1 MLADDIN
8 ITGRS
13 EKEKKKWFTVIKS
26 PADAMELKV
35 NEEKSKY
42 VIVTWNWKQTIVEPY
57 MKIMEYKFDR
67 VRWFVY
73 LGSLVNE
80 RKDKKSEQK

>member
-1 MLADDIN
+1 MN

-13 EKEKKKWFTVIKS
+13 EEEKSKCFTVVKS

-35 NEEKSKY
+35 NEEKTKY
-42 VIVTWNWKQTIVEPY
+42 LIVTGNWKLTIVEPHIT
-57 MKIMEYKFDR
+57 IMEYKFDR
-67 VRWFVY
+67 VGRFAY

-80 RKDKKSEQK
+80 RNDKKKEHK